1 MLDIKLFREN
11 PELIKESEKKR
22 FKDTKNVDK
31 VIEYDKKWRNV
42 VAEVQNLK
50 QKQNEVS
57 KEIVE
62 FKNKG
67 KEKEKKTK
75 VKLMKDLVNKLGLL
89 EEKEKK
95 LLKKRDEYRY
105 KVGNI
110 LHESVPVAETDK
122 GNQVVR
128 ENGKIP
134 KFDFEPKAHADLI
147 EDLNI
152 ADIEKASEVSGS
164 RFYYLKNEGVLLNL
178 ALINLAFEKCIQHGF
193 IPIWTPFLLRKNYME
208 KAAELA
214 DFDEQLYE
222 IKNEDLYLI
231 ASAEQTLA
239 SFHANEVLDEKELP
253 KKYVGFSTNFRREAG
268 SHGKDTKGIF
278 RVHQFDKV
286 EQYALCKPEDSWKL
300 HEKMIKIH
308 EEIYKELKLP
318 YRIVTLA
325 SGDTNDNSAKTYDLE
340 LWFPNQKR
348 YREVGSG
355 SNTTDYQ
362 ARKTNI
368 KVGKYGGDKEI
379 LHTLNCTAVATQRT
393 MCAILENFQQK
404 NGSVKIP
411 KILQKYIQIKKLV
424 PKNEK

>member
-42 VAEVQNLK
+42 VADVQELK
-50 QKQNEVS
+50 HKQNQVS
-57 KEIVE
+57 KEIIE
-62 FKNKG
+62 LKNKG

-75 VKLMKDLVNKLGLL
+75 IRLMKNIVNEIGLL
-89 EEKEKK
+89 EEKEKN
-95 LLKKRDEYRY
+95 LLKKRDEFRY
-105 KVGNI
+105 KIGNI
-110 LHESVPVAETDK
+110 LHKSVPTAETEE
-122 GNQVVR
+122 GNEVVK

-134 KFDFEPKAHADLI
+134 KFKFEPKAHADLI
-147 EDLNI
+147 EDLDI
-152 ADIEKASEVSGS
+152 ADVEKASKVSGS
-164 RFYYLKNEGVLLNL
+164 RFFYLKNEGVLLNL
-178 ALINLAFEKCIQHGF
+178 ALINLAFEKCIKHGF
-193 IPIWTPFLLRKNYME
+193 NPMWTPYLLRKRYM
-208 KAAELA
+208 KNAAELA

-222 IKNEDLYLI
+222 IKDEDLYLI

-239 SFHANEVLDEKELP
+239 SFHSNEVLNEKELP

-286 EQYALCKPEDSWKL
+286 EQYALCKPENSWKL

-368 KVGKYGGDKEI
+368 KVGKYGGEKEV
-379 LHTLNCTAVATQRT
+379 LHTLNCTAIATQRT
-393 MCAILENFQQK
+393 ICAILENFQQED
-404 NGSVKIP
+404 GSVKIP
-411 KILQKYIQIKKLV
+411 KALQKYSNIKKLV

>member
-31 VIEYDKKWRNV
+31 VIEYDKRWREIV
-42 VAEVQNLK
+42 QEVQGIK
-50 QKQNEVS
+50 HKQNQVS
-57 KEIVE
+57 KEIIE
-62 FKNKG
+62 LKKSE

-75 VKLMKDLVNKLGLL
+75 IRLMKNLVNELGLL
-89 EEKEKK
+89 EEKEKE
-95 LLKKRDEYRY
+95 LLKKRDEFRY
-105 KVGNI
+105 KVGNV
-110 LHESVPVAETDK
+110 LHESVPVAEIDE
-122 GNQVVR
+122 GNKVVK
-128 ENGKIP
+128 EIGKVP
-134 KFDFEPKAHADLI
+134 KFDFKPKAHADLI
-147 EDLNI
+147 EDLDV
-152 ADIEKASEVSGS
+152 ADVEKASKVSGS
-164 RFYYLKNEGVLLNL
+164 RFFYLKNEGVLLNL

-193 IPIWTPFLLRKNYME
+193 MPMWTPYVLRKRYM
-208 KAAELA
+208 KNAAELA

-222 IKNEDLYLI
+222 IKDENLYLI

-239 SFHANEVLDEKELP
+239 SFHANEVLNEKELP
-253 KKYVGFSTNFRREAG
+253 KKYVGFSTSFRREAG

-286 EQYALCKPEDSWKL
+286 EQYVLCKPEDSWKM

-340 LWFPNQKR
+340 LWFPNQKK

-362 ARKTNI
+362 ARKINI

-379 LHTLNCTAVATQRT
+379 LHTLNCTAIATQRT
-393 MCAILENFQQK
+393 ICAILENFQQK
-404 NGSVKIP
+404 DGSVKIP
-411 KILQKYIQIKKLV
+411 KVLQKYTNIKKLV

>member
-11 PELIKESEKKR
+11 PDLIKKSEKKR

-50 QKQNEVS
+50 HKQNKVS

-75 VKLMKDLVNKLGLL
+75 VKLMKELVNKLGLL

-110 LHESVPVAETDK
+110 LHDSVPVAETDE
-122 GNQVVR
+122 GNQVVK
-128 ENGKIP
+128 EHGKIP
-134 KFDFEPKAHADLI
+134 KFDFKPKAHADLI

-193 IPIWTPFLLRKNYME
+193 APMWTPFLLRKKYME

-214 DFDEQLYE
+214 DLNEQLYE

-239 SFHANEVLDEKELP
+239 SFHANEVLNEKELP
-253 KKYVGFSTNFRREAG
+253 KKYVGFSTSFRREAG

-340 LWFPNQKR
+340 LWFPNQKK

-368 KVGKYGGDKEI
+368 KVGKYGGEKEI

-393 MCAILENFQQK
+393 ICAILENFQQK
-404 NGSVKIP
+404 DGSVKIP
-411 KILQKYIQIKKLV
+411 TTLQKYIQIKKLV